1 MELQP
6 NETGV
11 LISHVKTVRW
21 YSSNHQVATVSG
33 GTVRAVGTGY
43 ATITAYTDCSASTCL
58 VHVEADTQDKGITL
72 SMRSGTTY
80 AGCQIAFGQTGAS
93 KPVWTS
99 SDTAVAAI
107 DQNGVLTAKKAG
119 TVTVTCS
126 ENEKRGYCV
135 LTVKPSSPVNLS
147 HNTMT
152 MVAGTT
158 GILSSTAAGVKWS
171 SSNEKVAVVSDGEVL
186 AKGAGYTAVTAYT
199 NSGASTCLVHVT
211 DVPQNTGMMICVGA
225 GTVYVGNQYAFW
237 QTGADNPVWESSDTF
252 VATINQNGVLTA
264 KEAGVTTVCVR
275 EGNKVSTCKLTVL
288 PSSPTGLTPVSVTVE
303 QGKTT
308 TLHCSTAGVKWYT
321 SNKNVASV
329 TNGVVTAKAVGYATV
344 TAYTEKAAST
354 CLVHVTEPNPTEPTP
369 TQPQP
374 TQPQPTQ
381 PQPTQPPEPTPTTEV
396 KGRITADSVNLRSGA
411 NTNFSILTSMSKDTE
426 VTFVSETPVNSDW
439 YHIKLANG
447 TTGYVFKDYIEKITP
462 PVITLSAGTA
472 ATYVGCQYAFWQTG
486 ADYPEWKSSNT
497 SVAVIDQNGVLT
509 AKAAGTTTVTASEN
523 GGVGSCVL
531 TVKNGTPT
539 GISSSSLTLAAG
551 KTATLTAKTSGVSW
565 YSSNTKVAAVSGGTV
580 TAKSV
585 GYATISAYNANGAS
599 TCLVRVT
606 EGTGTIKF
614 LTTSGSTYT
623 GCRYAIPCTGA
634 NGATWTSSNTSV
646 ASVDQNGVVTAKA
659 AGSAVIRATNGASSA
674 SFTLSVSTGYAPG
687 ISTSNTT
694 IAAGKSML
702 LTSNSSVGWFSSNTD
717 IATVSNGVVNTKKA
731 GYVTISAYTGS
742 GASTCL
748 MHVTEPD
755 NIRFTFASPNSAP
768 KGATVT
774 FKAITDKTRTAVR
787 FTVTN
792 GSTSYT
798 VDATSKTADGS
809 NNYIWSGSK
818 ALSQPG
824 IWTIKAYSKTASTGY
839 ATTPENGEGEV
850 FVTNATDTTTTVT
863 GERRASDGVIRMIS
877 EFEGFLPTLTG
888 DYITGDPTI
897 GHGKV
902 IWENEQFYNN
912 LTANEAYAYLCQTVN
927 SGPYTSVT
935 NNFLTSNNAKFNQNQ
950 FDALVCFAYNLG
962 AYALPNDATLKS
974 AMFGSASGGTVRAG
988 AAGYVNTDEVNL
1000 RSGAGT
1006 GNSIVRTMTYNTRF
1020 TFTDATLY
1028 NGNWYKIK
1036 LTDGTAG
1043 YIHSDYA
1050 SVVGAEKDL
1059 TNTDKNAFTQR
1070 MLQFHH
1076 AAGSCYYGLLWRRV
1090 DEVEMYFYGDY
1101 ELDGSDNKHH
1111 IYFRC
1116 ANNGSFG
1123 VG

>member
-1 MELQP
+1 MKRKLFARILCIVLCAVIVLSIILIAIPMLTGRAAEIAPETVVTEVAAEESECVSAEAPIGAQAPPIAVGAPADSDITLSVTSGYTYAGCQYAFWQTGADKPVWSTSDSNIAVIDANGVLTARKRGDVTVTCSENGKSAVCKLTVREASPLNLSAKSMELQP

-381 PQPTQPPEPTPTTEV
+381 PQPTQPPEPT
-396 KGRITADSVNLRSGA
+396 LRPRSRAG
-411 NTNFSILTSMSKDTE
+411 SQQILSTCAR
-426 VTFVSETPVNSDW
+426 VR
-439 YHIKLANG
+439 
-447 TTGYVFKDYIEKITP
+447 
-462 PVITLSAGTA
+462 
-472 ATYVGCQYAFWQTG
+472 
-486 ADYPEWKSSNT
+486 
-497 SVAVIDQNGVLT
+497 
-509 AKAAGTTTVTASEN
+509 
-523 GGVGSCVL
+523 
-531 TVKNGTPT
+531 TPT
-539 GISSSSLTLAAG
+539 
-551 KTATLTAKTSGVSW
+551 
-565 YSSNTKVAAVSGGTV
+565 
-580 TAKSV
+580 
-585 GYATISAYNANGAS
+585 
-599 TCLVRVT
+599 
-606 EGTGTIKF
+606 F
-614 LTTSGSTYT
+614 LS
-623 GCRYAIPCTGA
+623 
-634 NGATWTSSNTSV
+634 
-646 ASVDQNGVVTAKA
+646 
-659 AGSAVIRATNGASSA
+659 
-674 SFTLSVSTGYAPG
+674 
-687 ISTSNTT
+687 
-694 IAAGKSML
+694 
-702 LTSNSSVGWFSSNTD
+702 
-717 IATVSNGVVNTKKA
+717 
-731 GYVTISAYTGS
+731 
-742 GASTCL
+742 
-748 MHVTEPD
+748 
-755 NIRFTFASPNSAP
+755 
-768 KGATVT
+768 
-774 FKAITDKTRTAVR
+774 
-787 FTVTN
+787 
-792 GSTSYT
+792 
-798 VDATSKTADGS
+798 
-809 NNYIWSGSK
+809 
-818 ALSQPG
+818 
-824 IWTIKAYSKTASTGY
+824 
-839 ATTPENGEGEV
+839 
-850 FVTNATDTTTTVT
+850 
-863 GERRASDGVIRMIS
+863 
-877 EFEGFLPTLTG
+877 
-888 DYITGDPTI
+888 
-897 GHGKV
+897 
-902 IWENEQFYNN
+902 
-912 LTANEAYAYLCQTVN
+912 
-927 SGPYTSVT
+927 
-935 NNFLTSNNAKFNQNQ
+935 
-950 FDALVCFAYNLG
+950 
-962 AYALPNDATLKS
+962 
-974 AMFGSASGGTVRAG
+974 
-988 AAGYVNTDEVNL
+988 
-1000 RSGAGT
+1000 
-1006 GNSIVRTMTYNTRF
+1006 
-1020 TFTDATLY
+1020 
-1028 NGNWYKIK
+1028 
-1036 LTDGTAG
+1036 
-1043 YIHSDYA
+1043 
-1050 SVVGAEKDL
+1050 
-1059 TNTDKNAFTQR
+1059 
-1070 MLQFHH
+1070 
-1076 AAGSCYYGLLWRRV
+1076 
-1090 DEVEMYFYGDY
+1090 
-1101 ELDGSDNKHH
+1101 
-1111 IYFRC
+1111 
-1116 ANNGSFG
+1116 
-1123 VG
+1123 